1 MIPDGPRSAGT
12 REERSSDPALRGIPS
27 PAHDQQRN
35 LPTISS
41 EKFET
46 TMSIMIAMAQSEKK
60 DPSKRFKEDD
70 ILKIKGLL
78 EQVGKPRWSERP
90 RTYLVLWL
98 IDEVQAM
105 DGFVLEGLKDIH
117 MPYTEERLPGCLIS
131 PGSRHAFLDKQ
142 LLVLSSRGADLV
154 SRGPHRHLSEDRR
167 CVVKLSADTAQAKM
181 LISTSPSSG
190 TWAKV
195 VKVRLTLS
203 RVICRP
209 RSMQ

>member
-1 MIPDGPRSAGT
+1 MS
-12 REERSSDPALRGIPS
+12 
-27 PAHDQQRN
+27 
-35 LPTISS
+35 
-41 EKFET
+41 
-46 TMSIMIAMAQSEKK
+46 TMVAMAQSEKK
-60 DPSKRFKEDD
+60 DPSKRFKEEDF
-70 ILKIKGLL
+70 LKIKGLL

-117 MPYTEERLPGCLIS
+117 MPYTEERLPRCLVS

-154 SRGPHRHLSEDRR
+154 SRGPHRHLSKDRR
-167 CVVKLSADTAQAKM
+167 FAANFCADKIQAKM
-181 LISTSPSSG
+181 PISTSPSFG

-195 VKVRLTLS
+195 VKVPLTLS
-203 RVICRP
+203 RVTCLP